1 MPVGRKLWW
10 TIIGEFFAVKTVIS
24 SFGTVIFSECE
35 LIIYLFFLVEMHGID
50 SGLSISTWLVENGV

>member
-1 MPVGRKLWW
+1 MGKLWW

-35 LIIYLFFLVEMHGID
+35 LIIYLFIFLVEMHGID